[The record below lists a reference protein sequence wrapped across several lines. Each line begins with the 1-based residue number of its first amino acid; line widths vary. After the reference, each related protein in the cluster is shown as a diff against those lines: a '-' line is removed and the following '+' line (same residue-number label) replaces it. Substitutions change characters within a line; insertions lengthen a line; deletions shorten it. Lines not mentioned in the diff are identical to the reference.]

1 MEISSL
7 NGSSIGVV
15 EINNYIRVRT
25 SKKITTKNIKLQ
37 LNRILKGIDYKHS
50 IYTLDIG
57 KEDNTYQYNI
67 LIQSNELNLSNK
79 LQKNITGAGDIVKE
93 KGKILV
99 TKSISTITKGKK
111 DIKRVSEWR
120 FVDGENINGKSIDIR
135 IEPIID
141 RHSASYYI
149 DRYTNKN
156 YKSYFIIPSIIY

>member
-15 EINNYIRVRT
+15 EINNYIKVRT
-25 SKKITTKNIKLQ
+25 SKKITPKNIKIQ

-57 KEDNTYQYNI
+57 KEDNTYLYHM

-79 LQKNITGAGDIVKE
+79 IKKNISGVGDIVKE

-111 DIKRVSEWR
+111 DVKNVSEWR
-120 FVDGENINGKSIDIR
+120 FVDGENIKGKSMNIR
-135 IEPIID
+135 IEPIND
-141 RHSASYYI
+141 LYTASYYLN
-149 DRYTNKN
+149 RYA
-156 YKSYFIIPSIIY
+156 KSNNTTGFISPSIF